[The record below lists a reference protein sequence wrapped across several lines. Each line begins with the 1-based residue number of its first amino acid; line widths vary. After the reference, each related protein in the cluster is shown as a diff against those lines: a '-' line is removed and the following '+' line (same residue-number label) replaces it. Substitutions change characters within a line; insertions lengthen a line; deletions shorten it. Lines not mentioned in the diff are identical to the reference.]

1 MQYHKVYVNLVDYL
15 HVFDIH
21 IIGWGKDNLNIELK
35 KDIYKD
41 QESTR
46 PKLKPVKI
54 INYCSWIVL
63 SKRKHNFSNVPFPH
77 SVEISKNVKLSLFVI
92 RRHLLRRVCLK
103 RWIST
108 NNELINENIREAEQV
123 FYIIRKG
130 CK

>member
-46 PKLKPVKI
+46 PKLKT
-54 INYCSWIVL
+54 
-63 SKRKHNFSNVPFPH
+63 RK
-77 SVEISKNVKLSLFVI
+77 
-92 RRHLLRRVCLK
+92 
-103 RWIST
+103 
-108 NNELINENIREAEQV
+108 NN
-123 FYIIRKG
+123 
-130 CK
+130 